1 MDASYLVYEV
11 SIHMYVDMPGSF
23 FCELLCGGLRDACAC
38 ETAVIVSVLSMP
50 KALRS
55 LDTLLRTFAR
65 RE

>member
-1 MDASYLVYEV
+1 
-11 SIHMYVDMPGSF
+11 MYVDMPGSF